1 MISASDNEVFESD
14 YAEMCG
20 ILNVLMTDVGYV
32 FIENKKK
39 KQLRYRFLSL
49 RGALECSMKPLIRFT
64 VRRDVDGHSIFKC
77 R

>member
-39 KQLRYRFLSL
+39 K
-49 RGALECSMKPLIRFT
+49 
-64 VRRDVDGHSIFKC
+64 
-77 R
+77 